1 MIVALL
7 PWIAFLGALGIL
19 FTPAKNLNALRSIAI
34 GSTFFCLALTLYLF
48 FNWNPSIAG
57 FQHVLSFDFFP
68 EAGIYYQT
76 GIDGVGLTFC
86 LLTALVSSAGIIPAL
101 RQSQSLKAYLLSYL
115 LLTGCLFSVFTV
127 LNIFFLYLF
136 YEMTL
141 IPIFI
146 MIGLAGSPEKKKDAV
161 IRLAIYMT
169 LGAVAGLFAILSLYH
184 LFGPEFLSLTQSQA
198 LLAEKASL
206 LTPQSQQW
214 FAGLLIVGF
223 GVMTVLFPFH
233 SWAPVTYGAAPVS
246 LALLHA
252 GVKAGPYILL
262 RLAVTYLPEGFRFW
276 ATPLACLA
284 AAGILYGGLVAMRQK
299 NLRGLAAF
307 SSISHMGYIFLAFA
321 SLNEASLTSGILLAF
336 AHGLMIACFFALI
349 EILENRSGTDQINHF
364 GGLGKSMPFIGV
376 CFIHTAMASS
386 GVPGFANFPAELLI
400 FISGWLTFPVP
411 VAIAVFG
418 VLITSVYMIR
428 AVHSV
433 CFGTESPSSAGYQ
446 DARGL
451 EKVPFYIL
459 LGALIVFGIFPSLL
473 LKVIQPAVKAIL

>member
-7 PWIAFLGALGIL
+7 PWIAFLGALGVL
-19 FTPAKNLNALRSIAI
+19 LTPTNNLKTLRCIAV
-34 GSTFFCLALTLYLF
+34 GSTLLCLAVTLYLF
-48 FNWNPSIAG
+48 CGWDHSQAG

-68 EAGIYYQT
+68 AAGIYYQT
-76 GIDGVGLTFC
+76 GIDGIGLIFC
-86 LLTALVSSAGIIPAL
+86 LLTALVASAGIIPAL
-101 RQSQSLKAYLLSYL
+101 RQSQRLKAYLLSYL

-146 MIGLAGSPEKKKDAV
+146 MFGLAGSAETKKDAV

-169 LGAVAGLFAILSLYH
+169 VGAVAGLFAILSLYH
-184 LFGPEFLSLTQSQA
+184 ILGPEFLSLTQSQA

-206 LTPQSQQW
+206 LTPQTQQW

-233 SWAPVTYGAAPVS
+233 SWAPITYGSAPVS
-246 LALLHA
+246 LAILHA

-276 ATPLACLA
+276 AAPLAFLA
-284 AAGILYGGLVAMRQK
+284 AAGILYGGLVALRQK

-321 SLNEASLTSGILLAF
+321 ALNEASLSSGILLTF

-349 EILENRSGTDQINHF
+349 EILENRSGTDQINSF

-376 CFIHTAMASS
+376 CFMLIAMASS
-386 GVPGFANFPAELLI
+386 GVPGFVNFPAELII
-400 FISGWLTFPVP
+400 FISSWRTFPLAVS
-411 VAIAVFG
+411 IAVLG
-418 VLITSVYMIR
+418 VLITAVYMIR
-428 AVHSV
+428 AVHAV
-433 CFGTESPSSAGYQ
+433 CFGAENPSSPRFQ
-446 DARGL
+446 DARGF
-451 EKVPFYIL
+451 EKLPFFIL
-459 LGALIVFGIFPSLL
+459 LSALIVFGIFPSLL
-473 LKVIQPAVKAIL
+473 LKVIQPAIKAIL